1 MPPIVREILPIIG
14 NQLEKGFE
22 AMSITASSLFGAT
35 SAASTASFKTP
46 AAKPVAAS
54 AAPAEG
60 AWKTAAAEKPSS
72 AIKDKVD
79 LSPLAKELKGVA
91 ADVYAALGSKAK
103 SMLDGFAK
111 SNKMTTEEIS
121 LGLRAMATSALY
133 NRFTKE
139 RPRDAEDMELQ
150 AQGKLLHDAADRRE
164 ARVNAASDKMM
175 ELSKP
180 NMEKL
185 SRIGEGSAE
194 TFVYDPEGD
203 ALRDKQMEALH
214 AEMEAAWQEERDTV
228 GGDPGKAMGALM
240 GASISKNEKAF
251 KAADFGDTGDGF
263 LSGKNEKADAA
274 KERFYDL
281 GFRSEI
287 FSNGLQKF
295 VANVDIPGVGKGTYT
310 EDPEK
315 EPAAPDPEPE
325 EKITS
330 DATTMLDQAA
340 KNASMISASKGMAGM
355 GKVTKDARA
364 ALDAGYLAL
373 SSDGKAADVS
383 GGGDEVVTTLF
394 AGLDRRSLFAVA
406 SNSGGLFSDTEQK
419 SAQNLMARQQNE
431 AMKQA
436 NPTGTDAAAGLKA
449 GIAFL
454 DGVSEEEKASA
465 NWSVQRA
472 AAQLGYENTMR
483 AQDKVPL
490 LPESSSP
497 IVRMIKGAMQAKTG
511 ETFESMAGGGYVK
524 NLSDMPLFRKG
535 VPSVMGYLTMPVDV
549 KI

>member
-1 MPPIVREILPIIG
+1 
-14 NQLEKGFE
+14 
-22 AMSITASSLFGAT
+22 MSITASSLFGAT
-35 SAASTASFKTP
+35 SAASTASFKAAVAKP
-46 AAKPVAAS
+46 AAAT

-60 AWKTAAAEKPSS
+60 AWKTATVEKPSS
-72 AIKDKVD
+72 GIKDKVD

-103 SMLDGFAK
+103 SMLDDFAK

-121 LGLRAMATSALY
+121 LGLRSMATSALY

-150 AQGKLLHDAADRRE
+150 ERGKLLHDAADRRE
-164 ARVNAASDKMM
+164 SRVNAASDKLM
-175 ELSKP
+175 ELSKAK
-180 NMEKL
+180 MDSVDR
-185 SRIGEGSAE
+185 SRMAEFSPEAIG
-194 TFVYDPEGD
+194 YDPEGD
-203 ALRDKQMEALH
+203 AQRDTQMDALH
-214 AEMEAAWQEERDTV
+214 AEMEAARQEERDTV

-240 GASISKNEKAF
+240 GAVITKNEKAF
-251 KAADFGDTGDGF
+251 KAVDFGDTGDGF
-263 LSGKNEKADAA
+263 LSGENKKADDA
-274 KERFYDL
+274 KERFYEL
-281 GFRSEI
+281 GFRSEL
-287 FSNGLQKF
+287 FVNGLKKF
-295 VANVDIPGVGKGTYT
+295 VANVDIPGIGKGTYT

-315 EPAAPDPEPE
+315 EPAAADPAPE
-325 EKITS
+325 EKVTS
-330 DATTMLDQAA
+330 DASTMLDQAA
-340 KNASMISASKGMAGM
+340 KNASMVSASKGMAGM

-364 ALDAGYLAL
+364 SLDAGYLAL
-373 SSDGKAADVS
+373 SSKGKAADVA
-383 GGGDEVVTTLF
+383 GGGDDVVNTLF

-419 SAQNLMARQQNE
+419 SAQNIMARQQTE
-431 AMKQA
+431 AMKKA
-436 NPTGTDAAAGLKA
+436 DPTGTDAAAGLKA

-490 LPESSSP
+490 LAESSSP
-497 IVRMIKGAMQAKTG
+497 IVRMIKGAMQAKAG
-511 ETFESMAGGGYVK
+511 ESFESMAGGGYVK
-524 NLSDMPLFRKG
+524 DLSDMPLFRKG

-549 KI
+549 KV